1 MTPQDEPRQITRA
14 VVEQAIERLKTYQP
28 PDGPIEI
35 VSPQEYKRRQR
46 QHWTDIA
53 RRTM

>member
-1 MTPQDEPRQITRA
+1 MTPEDQPRQITRA
-14 VVEQAIERLKTYQP
+14 AVEQAIERLKHYQP
-28 PDGPIEI
+28 HDGPIEI